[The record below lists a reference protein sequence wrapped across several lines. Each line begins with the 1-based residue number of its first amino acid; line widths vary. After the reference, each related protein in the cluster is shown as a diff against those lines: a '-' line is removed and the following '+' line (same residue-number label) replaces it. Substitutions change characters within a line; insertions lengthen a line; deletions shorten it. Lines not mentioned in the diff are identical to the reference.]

1 MKKFLIRGFI
11 LGAALLLVTTTTG
24 LAQDFCQ
31 GNFDYDD
38 DVDGTDAAVF
48 KMHFGRSFFKSR
60 CPDDGPSPLARTGQT
75 RCYDE
80 NGEERACSLFL
91 PDVGLIHTGEDGDWQ
106 HGVQPVGARFT
117 DNGDGTITDN
127 LTGLMWLQEIT
138 QVGQRTWQQ
147 ALDEVASFNLQPG
160 QPYTDWRLPNVR
172 ELQSILD
179 YGQQG
184 PALPEGHPFL
194 AMPTNDIGVWTG
206 TTKMG
211 VEPSPF
217 VEAYGIDLEDGSLA
231 GYGKADNLLF
241 VLPVRGGR

>member
-1 MKKFLIRGFI
+1 MKKILAVVIVLFLVP
-11 LGAALLLVTTTTG
+11 LTAS
-24 LAQDFCQ
+24 AQDFCQ

-48 KMHFGRSFFKSR
+48 KQHFGRSFFKSR
-60 CPDDGPSPLARTGQT
+60 CPDDGPAPMARTGQT
-75 RCYDE
+75 KCYDE
-80 NGEERACSLFL
+80 NGEERACSLWHPELGF
-91 PDVGLIHTGEDGDWQ
+91 IRTGEDGDWQ
-106 HGVQPVGARFT
+106 HGVQALADRFE

-127 LTGLMWLQEIT
+127 LTGLMWLQDISHF
-138 QVGQRTWQQ
+138 GQRTWQQ
-147 ALDEVASFNLQPG
+147 ALDEVANFNLQPG

-184 PALPEGHPFL
+184 PALPLGHSFT
-194 AMPTNDIGVWTG
+194 AMPTYDISVWTG

-217 VEAYGIDLEDGSLA
+217 REAYGIDLEDGSLS
-231 GYGKADNLLF
+231 GHGKIDNLLY